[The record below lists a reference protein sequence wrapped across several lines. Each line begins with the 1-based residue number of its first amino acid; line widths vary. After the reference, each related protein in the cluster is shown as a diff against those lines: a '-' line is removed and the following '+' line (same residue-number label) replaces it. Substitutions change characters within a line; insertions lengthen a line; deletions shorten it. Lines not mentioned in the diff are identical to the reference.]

1 MIGVNSDIPYDF
13 VTSVLHNKPPRRSS
27 NRSNSNS
34 SLEMPALP
42 QPAATTA
49 PKKCCRTPKHRPKR
63 EKLFTAPERVSDF
76 LNHDSN
82 KLIHLDPVPLFRD
95 KAEIKPWLQKIF
107 FPQGI
112 DLVIERSDKSK
123 IIFKCKAVTRPLATP
138 EEAAITEADNTMTPP
153 EVRNPPSTTDSSR
166 TPIVTTNCPFRIRA
180 SYSLK
185 MRKWNIVIVNNTHSH
200 QCVFNP
206 ESDEYKKFKNY
217 LLAEGETAT
226 IKEFEELEY
235 KTKFKLPILPK
246 VISCECG
253 LTSEVNWFDITIPE
267 PKISGTKKVMKKV
280 CQAGGAAIGG
290 GSGASSST
298 NLSRSNTANVELSR
312 FLDLNSGNINIINS
326 KTVTPPGNI
335 TNLDEIDF
343 TNMFA
348 APKKTASEM
357 EITNAAPTSLFQR
370 TSGVKHEETSATFS
384 TDDFNFNKIITTPSN
399 ENLLSYSMGFN
410 DVNQE
415 INDADLDALLKEE
428 EPHTVDSNGTTTE
441 TSVNTM
447 TEPTDVG
454 YLDFLDEDIC
464 NLDLDK
470 AAARAR
476 ANATG
481 TSLDD
486 FNQVQIKA
494 DPFNSSDPFAFDSLM

>member
-1 MIGVNSDIPYDF
+1 MIGVNTDIPYDF
-13 VTSVLHNKPPRRSS
+13 VTSVLHNKPSRRSS
-27 NRSNSNS
+27 SNKSRTTEMTAMP
-34 SLEMPALP
+34 LETAN
-42 QPAATTA
+42 TT
-49 PKKCCRTPKHRPKR
+49 PKKCCKTPKHRAKR

-82 KLIHLDPVPLFRD
+82 KLIHLDPVPVFYD

-138 EEAAITEADNTMTPP
+138 EEAAITDGNGTMTPP
-153 EVRNPPSTTDSSR
+153 EIREPTVDSSR

-185 MRKWNIVIVNNTHSH
+185 MKKWNIVIVNNTHSH

-206 ESDEYKKFKNY
+206 DSDEYKKFKNH
-217 LLAEGETAT
+217 LLAEGDTTT

-246 VISCECG
+246 VISCDCG

-267 PKISGTKKVMKKV
+267 PKISGTKKVMKKALP
-280 CQAGGAAIGG
+280 CSNGLNGGTNAT
-290 GSGASSST
+290 SSA
-298 NLSRSNTANVELSR
+298 NLSRSNTANVELSH
-312 FLDLNSGNINIINS
+312 FLDLNSGNINLINS

-348 APKKTASEM
+348 APKKSSSNLSESA
-357 EITNAAPTSLFQR
+357 IAPSLFQR
-370 TSGVKHEETSATFS
+370 TNPVKEEDDSNAILAPFS
-384 TDDFNFNKIITTPSN
+384 TDDFNLNKIITTPSN
-399 ENLLSYSMGFN
+399 ENLLGYSMGFN
-410 DVNQE
+410 DINQQ
-415 INDADLDALLKEE
+415 IQDADLDALLKE

-441 TSVNTM
+441 TSINTL
-447 TEPTDVG
+447 TEPNDVG
-454 YLDFLDEDIC
+454 YLDFLDQDIC
-464 NLDLDK
+464 NLDFNK
-470 AAARAR
+470 AALN
-476 ANATG
+476 ANLYDNDELNNFNEVRVKSDDFDECDPF
-481 TSLDD
+481 SLDS
-486 FNQVQIKA
+486 Q
-494 DPFNSSDPFAFDSLM
+494 M